1 MRNAKDLSGFDD
13 RLLASLVLGSRDYD
27 AQLYAIRGLLRLHRQ
42 ADEALSNEIKGI
54 EAFAEQASGSANKR
68 AVDEWID
75 HLHQSVFQDAAHS
88 MAAVGMLAPFIES
101 LFKQAF
107 PGIRD
112 LLDRSGRA
120 PIAHVRWKMPKDKRW
135 DCGRA
140 SPDRRDLVD
149 GIIELAEAT
158 GLAAD
163 LPTDL
168 HDTLAALFAYRN
180 KMFHRGFEWSD
191 SERSAFERRIVVD
204 RWPQDWFSQATSGG
218 KPWVFYITNT
228 FVQHCLA
235 TIDQVFAG
243 LGAFVRRNDCSSGQM
258 DE

>member
-13 RLLASLVLGSRDYD
+13 RLLASFVLGSPDYD

-54 EAFAEQASGSANKR
+54 EAFAEQASGSANER
-68 AVDEWID
+68 AVDEWVD

-112 LLDRSGRA
+112 LLDRNGRV
-120 PIAHVRWKMPKDKRW
+120 PIAHVRWTMPKEKQW
-135 DCGRA
+135 ECGYTSR
-140 SPDRRDLVD
+140 DRKDLVN
-149 GIIELAEAT
+149 GIAELAEAT

-168 HDTLAALFAYRN
+168 HKTLAALFAYRN
-180 KMFHRGFEWSD
+180 KMFHLGFEWPD
-191 SERSAFERRIVVD
+191 RERNAFERKIVASG
-204 RWPQDWFSQATSGG
+204 WPQNWFSQATSDG
-218 KPWVFYITNT
+218 KPWIFYVRDT
-228 FVQHCLA
+228 FVRHCL
-235 TIDQVFAG
+235 TMIDQIFAG
-243 LGAFVRRNDCSSGQM
+243 LGAFVRRNDCSSGP
-258 DE
+258 